1 MASTNVPNS
10 PDLIFPADKN
20 CVNCW
25 GSSNVKNTCLLCRGG
40 LPPKNKNNATAKPKP
55 NRSEKNKHA
64 YVQQLLD
71 SVPEGDENDDYIF
84 QGPPLTVD
92 DFCQC
97 CWRVICVCK
106 EGNSETRPLPAYLE
120 VTKRLLLC
128 DKQLATYEEVHIE
141 TDTLQNAKKVA

>member
-1 MASTNVPNS
+1 MASTNAPN
-10 PDLIFPADKN
+10 DDNTILQADKN

-84 QGPPLTVD
+84 QDPLNVD

-97 CWRVICVCK
+97 CWRVICACK
-106 EGNSETRPLPAYLE
+106 EGNSETRPLTAYLE
-120 VTKRLLLC
+120 VTKRLLLR
-128 DKQLATYEEVHIE
+128 DKQLATYEKSIE
-141 TDTLQNAKKVA
+141 TDAVQNAKKVA

>member
-1 MASTNVPNS
+1 MAYANAPNGADS
-10 PDLIFPADKN
+10 IFPADKN

-25 GSSNVKNTCLLCRGG
+25 GSSNAKNTCLLCRGG

-64 YVQQLLD
+64 YVQQLLE

-84 QGPPLTVD
+84 QDPHFTVA

-120 VTKRLLLC
+120 VTKRLLLH
-128 DKQLATYEEVHIE
+128 DKQLATDEEVHR
-141 TDTLQNAKKVA
+141 D

>member
-1 MASTNVPNS
+1 MASTNAPNDS
-10 PDLIFPADKN
+10 DSIIPADKN

-55 NRSEKNKHA
+55 NRSEKKKHA

-71 SVPEGDENDDYIF
+71 SVPEGDENDDYIC
-84 QGPPLTVD
+84 QDPLTVH
-92 DFCQC
+92 DFCQG
-97 CWRVICVCK
+97 CWRAIRACKCK

-120 VTKRLLLC
+120 MTKRLLLR
-128 DKQLATYEEVHIE
+128 DKQLATDKEVH
-141 TDTLQNAKKVA
+141 